1 LGVGC
6 SGNEMDE
13 VSITEWINVFL
24 GVFAVLGSIV
34 FALVRNHV
42 LLAEAQKKIEVLFTL
57 VNSLRDRINNG
68 KDK

>member
-1 LGVGC
+1 MGGI
-6 SGNEMDE
+6 
-13 VSITEWINVFL
+13 SITEWINVFL

-68 KDK
+68 RDK